1 MANEFEEDE
10 FGGVEDEDLLLA
22 AMHVEKTSAPSTN
35 DGSNALSPITSSSP
49 YRLEFGKHRDKTLD
63 EVPQSYIHWI
73 VSGNIYD
80 KYPDLK
86 AALLARGSIMDRD
99 DSSMASKK
107 SSKEDPGEQHISQV
121 TSESGI
127 YSYYRLNFGKY
138 CGKTLKE
145 VPESYIRFLAESR
158 IYESRPD
165 LRGALTELARL
176 RNPSSERK
184 VSERK
189 APEDFVRSHLDPV
202 FSDPWSGEAIWITS
216 RDASKFFHVTD
227 SDFQF
232 SGVMSLGKG
241 RWMLYD
247 VYRYVQ
253 RHSSRR
259 IANQGLKQF
268 LQKNNHREHEIYQD
282 LGLGHCNA
290 HLYND
295 CEAGDFVWTERG

>member
-22 AMHVEKTSAPSTN
+22 AMDVEKTSAPSTN
-35 DGSNALSPITSSSP
+35 DGSNALLPVTSSSP

-86 AALLARGSIMDRD
+86 AALLARGSIMHRD
-99 DSSMASKK
+99 NSSITLEK
-107 SSKEDPGEQHISQV
+107 SGKEDPSEQYISQV
-121 TSESGI
+121 TPEPGI

-138 CGKTLKE
+138 FGKTLKE
-145 VPESYIRFLAESR
+145 VPDSYIRFLNESR
-158 IYESRPD
+158 IYESRSD
-165 LRGALTELARL
+165 LRGALTELARSS
-176 RNPSSERK
+176 NPLSERK

-202 FSDPWSGEAIWITS
+202 FSDPWTGEAIWITS
-216 RDASKFFHVTD
+216 RDASMFFHVID
-227 SDFQF
+227 SDLQF

-247 VYRYVQ
+247 VYKYVQ
-253 RHSSRR
+253 RHTSRR

-268 LQKNNHREHEIYQD
+268 LQKNSHREHEIYQG
-282 LGLGHCNA
+282 LGLGYCNA
-290 HLYND
+290 HLYDD
-295 CEAGDFVWTERG
+295 CEEGSFEWT

>member
-1 MANEFEEDE
+1 MANEFEDDG

-22 AMHVEKTSAPSTN
+22 AMDVEKTSAPSTN

-49 YRLEFGKHRDKTLD
+49 YRLDFGKHRDKTLD

-99 DSSMASKK
+99 YSSISSEK

-121 TSESGI
+121 TPGPGI
-127 YSYYRLNFGKY
+127 SSYYRLNFGKY
-138 CGKTLKE
+138 SGKTLKE
-145 VPESYIRFLAESR
+145 VPDSYIRFLTESR
-158 IYESRPD
+158 IYENRSD
-165 LRGALTELARL
+165 LRGALTDLARL
-176 RNPSSERK
+176 NSPSSERK

-202 FSDPWSGEAIWITS
+202 FSDPWTGEAIWITS
-216 RDASKFFHVTD
+216 RDASMFFHIID
-227 SDFQF
+227 SNLRF

-247 VYRYVQ
+247 VYIYVQ

-268 LQKNNHREHEIYQD
+268 LQKNSHREHEIYHD
-282 LGLGHCNA
+282 LGLGYCNA
-290 HLYND
+290 HSYDD
-295 CEAGDFVWTERG
+295 CEGGDFEWT